1 MNSEKL
7 QKVLARQGLGSRREM
22 ERWIEDGRIT
32 VNQKTATIGDRVT
45 VKDHIE
51 VDGKPLNVPQEKTK
65 TRVILYHKQI
75 GEICSHNDVAGKG
88 SVFDHLPDLESGR
101 WISVGRLDVNSS
113 GLLLFTNDGDLAHR
127 LMHPSS
133 QFEREYA
140 VRVLGQASEETLKTL
155 TTGVTLEDGEARFEH
170 IVPIESSGA
179 NHWYYVV
186 VTEGR
191 NRLVRRLWESQG
203 MAVNRLKRVRYG
215 NIILGSTPKAGG
227 FRELTSQELSQLT

>member
-22 ERWIEDGRIT
+22 ERWIEEGRIR

-45 VKDHIE
+45 TKDYIE
-51 VDGKPLNVPQEKTK
+51 VDGRPLNLPQEKTK

-75 GEICSHNDVAGKG
+75 GEICSHNDAAGKG
-88 SVFDHLPDLESGR
+88 SVFDHLPELESGR
-101 WISVGRLDVNSS
+101 WISVGRLDVNTS

-133 QFEREYA
+133 QVEREYA
-140 VRVLGQASEETLKTL
+140 VRVLGKASEDTLIAL
-155 TTGVTLEDGEARFEH
+155 TRGVTLEDGEARFEH
-170 IVPIESSGA
+170 IVARESKGV

-203 MAVNRLKRVRYG
+203 MVVNRLKRVRYG
-215 NIILGSTPKAGG
+215 NVILGSTPKAGA
-227 FRELTSQELSQLT
+227 FRELTSQELNQLT